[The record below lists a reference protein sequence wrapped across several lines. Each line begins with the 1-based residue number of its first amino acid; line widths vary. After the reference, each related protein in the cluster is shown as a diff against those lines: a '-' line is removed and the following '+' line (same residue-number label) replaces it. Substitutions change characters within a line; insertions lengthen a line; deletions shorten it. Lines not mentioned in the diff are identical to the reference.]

1 MSKDSSRDLVRLTNY
16 PGWYIVPATGQLV
29 FRTTFNGRRLKI
41 RTGIEGKLNKKTGIC
56 EGITAARRVVDEH
69 LEGVRT
75 GKTGV
80 ELDLHVSGVTNP
92 SVDSVWQILFSEKT
106 VGKSPGTIRNYQKN
120 WKHGLRGF
128 WGVPPEN
135 PSELAQDRA
144 HYPTSIPR
152 PPYMTADR
160 VNDVAIVQY
169 KAWYLENRGDKLFEK
184 TFDFLKMLLTFGV
197 NRGFFKKFPDIS
209 PLEDIDEIVK
219 KATRYQKA
227 GRVYTKDEQR
237 RLLDAWKEILKTSDG
252 TEPSRQRKI
261 LAARSRAFLAIG
273 LLGGVRYSELS
284 RLEKSKVDFKNGS
297 LKVWSFKNHHWRDV
311 PLVDEAREAL
321 VFQIEANE
329 HLNSKW
335 LFPAP
340 NDPTKT
346 LSHGV
351 FEKTWYRTR
360 EIAKIEDIG
369 PYEARYHDCRKTF
382 ATMTAE
388 LGWPPKVAC
397 EIMDMSLD
405 VYERVYVSQIS
416 LEVKQ
421 AFMKKSFGGAR

>member
-1 MSKDSSRDLVRLTNY
+1 MSTPSSRDLVRLVNY

-29 FRTTFNGRRLKI
+29 FRTTFDGRRLKI
-41 RTGIEGKLNKKTGIC
+41 RTGIEGKLNKKSGIC
-56 EGITAARRVVDEH
+56 EGIAAARRVVDEH
-69 LEGVRT
+69 MESLRT
-75 GKTGV
+75 GKSGV

-92 SVDSVWQILFSEKT
+92 SVDSVWQILFSERT
-106 VGKSPGTIRNYQKN
+106 VGKSEGTIRNYQKN

-128 WGVPPEN
+128 WGVPPEDPN
-135 PSELAQDRA
+135 ELAEDRVS
-144 HYPTSIPR
+144 YPTSIPR
-152 PPYMTADR
+152 PPYMTADM
-160 VNDVAIVQY
+160 VNDIAIVQY
-169 KAWYLENRGDKLFEK
+169 KSWYLKNRGDKLFEK

-209 PLEDIDEIVK
+209 PLEEIDEIVK
-219 KATRYQKA
+219 KSTRYEKA
-227 GRVYTKDEQR
+227 GRVYNKGEQR

-252 TEPSRQRKI
+252 GEPSNQKVI
-261 LAARSRAFLAIG
+261 LAARSRAFVALG
-273 LLGGVRYSELS
+273 LLAGIRFSEASKLQT
-284 RLEKSKVDFKNGS
+284 SKVDLKLRT

-311 PLVDEAREAL
+311 PLVDEVREAL
-321 VFQIEANE
+321 VFQIEANK
-329 HLNSKW
+329 HLKSKW
-335 LFPAP
+335 LFPMP
-340 NDPTKT
+340 SDPSKA

-360 EIAKIEDIG
+360 EIAGLSGLG
-369 PYEARYHDCRKTF
+369 PYEARFHDCRKTF

-405 VYERVYVSQIS
+405 VYEKVYVSQIS

-421 AFMKKSFGGAR
+421 AFMRKSFGGAK